1 MEGVSVIIGIT
12 GGHGSGKTSFALSYA
27 AGFGR
32 EGLYL
37 STLHTS
43 LPDGMP
49 DSSRCRW
56 QHLQA
61 GEELPGLLHRINEES
76 NLFRAE
82 RRVVVVDSVTS
93 YLAGVHAQ
101 LWKKRPEGDNEEYDA
116 IYIEEIAAARKLLQE
131 ALFAFQGKLFLIT
144 NDPPAYT
151 PFTDPKE
158 QSYIIEHAALNRE
171 LARRSHQWFRLESG
185 MPEEVSARRFRG

>member
-1 MEGVSVIIGIT
+1 MIIGIT

-116 IYIEEIAAARKLLQE
+116 IYIEEIAAARKRLQE

>member
-1 MEGVSVIIGIT
+1 MIIGIT

>member
-1 MEGVSVIIGIT
+1 MIIGIT

-27 AGFGR
+27 VGFGR

-37 STLHTS
+37 TTSHTI

-49 DSSRCRW
+49 DSPRCRW
-56 QHLQA
+56 QHLSA
-61 GEELPGLLHRINEES
+61 GEELPGILHRINEES

-82 RRVVVVDSVTS
+82 RRVVVVDSATS

-101 LWKKRPEGDNEEYDA
+101 LWKKRPDVANQDDDA
-116 IYIEEIAAARKLLQE
+116 IYREEIAAARKRLQDALL
-131 ALFAFQGKLFLIT
+131 AFQGKLFLIT

-158 QSYIIEHAALNRE
+158 RSYIIEHAALNRE
-171 LARRSHQWFRLESG
+171 MARRSYQWFRLEAG
-185 MPEEVSARRFRG
+185 VPEEVSSRRFRG

>member
-1 MEGVSVIIGIT
+1 MIIGIT

-37 STLHTS
+37 STLHIS

-82 RRVVVVDSVTS
+82 RRVVVVDSITS

-116 IYIEEIAAARKLLQE
+116 IYIEEIVAARKRLQE

-158 QSYIIEHAALNRE
+158 QSYIIEHAALNRD
-171 LARRSHQWFRLESG
+171 LARRSHQWFRLEAG

>member
-1 MEGVSVIIGIT
+1 MIIGIT

-37 STLHTS
+37 TTSHTS
-43 LPDGMP
+43 LPDVLP
-49 DSSRCRW
+49 DLTHCRW
-56 QHLQA
+56 QHLSA

-82 RRVVVVDSVTS
+82 RRVVVVDSATS
-93 YLAGVHAQ
+93 YLTGVHAQ
-101 LWKKRPEGDNEEYDA
+101 LWNKRPDGDNGENKEQDA
-116 IYIEEIAAARKLLQE
+116 IYIEGIAAARKRLKDALL
-131 ALFAFQGKLFLIT
+131 AFQGKLFLIT

-158 QSYIIEHAALNRE
+158 RSYIIEHAALNRE
-171 LARRSHQWFRLESG
+171 IARRSHQWFRLEAG
-185 MPEEVSARRFRG
+185 RPEEVSARKFRG